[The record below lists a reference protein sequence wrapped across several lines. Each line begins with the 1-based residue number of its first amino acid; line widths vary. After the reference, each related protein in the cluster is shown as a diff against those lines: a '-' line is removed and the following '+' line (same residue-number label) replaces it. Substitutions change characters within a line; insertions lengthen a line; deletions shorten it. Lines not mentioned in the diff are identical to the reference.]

1 MSQPEPCG
9 LATSRWSVP
18 EQPGA
23 PAGTASTAGLL
34 AESATVSVLP
44 PVSETPPVRN
54 RGSMFWRSPV
64 AAKPQSLPVSRLW
77 PSEVIWAAPEQLEN
91 VLPLPTV
98 LEATIEFCTETV
110 VVEAARIPP
119 AFVAVVPPSLAVIVE
134 LVIVA
139 VLVQRVH
146 RLQMAPAPASA
157 LLLTSVELSTVR
169 CPTADPV
176 PVLSIPPAVPPTAR
190 REAEVVLDERVR
202 ERQRS
207 ADVRDARR
215 PSRRSSDRCG
225 SSPRSASGCPR

>member
-1 MSQPEPCG
+1 M
-9 LATSRWSVP
+9 
-18 EQPGA
+18 
-23 PAGTASTAGLL
+23 
-34 AESATVSVLP
+34 
-44 PVSETPPVRN
+44 
-54 RGSMFWRSPV
+54 

-91 VLPLPTV
+91 TLPLPTV

-119 AFVAVVPPSLAVIVE
+119 AFVVVVPPSLAVIVE

-157 LLLTSVELSTVR
+157 LLLTRVELSTVR

-176 PVLSIPPAVPPTAR
+176 PVLSIPPAVPPPLDAKLRLSST
-190 REAEVVLDERVR
+190 RECVSVSVPPTFAMPPPEPPVV
-202 ERQRS
+202 
-207 ADVRDARR
+207 
-215 PSRRSSDRCG
+215 
-225 SSPRSASGCPR
+225 